1 MRPEA
6 RAARGVV
13 GYNVAV
19 SEHDLIRWIRH
30 RIGTRRGRIVV
41 DSGDDAAVL
50 KVGRGN
56 LLFKTD
62 SVIDGVH
69 FDSRTARPEAVGHKA
84 IARCLSDI
92 AAMGCYPAFA
102 VVAIMIPKNA
112 REAYIKRVLAGL
124 ERTAAKYETP
134 VVGGDVKSH
143 DGKLALS
150 VALLGE
156 TRGMEPVRRSGARI
170 GDAIAVTGPLGGSIL
185 GKHLRFAPRVREGL
199 DLNRRF
205 ELHAMID
212 ISDGLTTDLGHLCDE
227 SRVGALLFEGQI
239 PVSADARK
247 LSRRDRRSALDHALN
262 DGEDYELLF
271 ALPSILAARLEKSRL
286 GKVIGQ
292 IAAMNGIYLQ
302 SKSGDLREVER
313 RGWEHRFRR

>member
-1 MRPEA
+1 
-6 RAARGVV
+6 
-13 GYNVAV
+13 V
-19 SEHDLIRWIRH
+19 SELDLIRWIRR

-41 DSGDDAAVL
+41 DSGDDAAVV

-92 AAMGCYPAFA
+92 AAMGCLPTFA

-112 REAYIKRVLAGL
+112 REVYIKRVLAGL
-124 ERTAAKYETP
+124 DRTAKRYGTP

-143 DGKLALS
+143 DGKLAIS

-156 TRGMEPVRRSGARI
+156 TGDLAPVRRSGARI
-170 GDAIAVTGPLGGSIL
+170 GDAIAVTGALGGSIL
-185 GKHLRFAPRVREGL
+185 GKHLRFQPRIREGL
-199 DLNRRF
+199 ELNRRF

-227 SRVGALLFEGQI
+227 SRVGALIFEDLLPI
-239 PVSADARK
+239 SADARK
-247 LSRRDRRSALDHALN
+247 LARRDRRSALDHALN

-271 ALPSILAARLEKSRL
+271 TLPAIQATRLEKSRL

-292 IAAMNGIYLQ
+292 VTGISGIYLQ
-302 SKSGDLREVER
+302 SGKGEPREIPR
-313 RGWEHRFRR
+313 RGWEHRFR

>member
-1 MRPEA
+1 M
-6 RAARGVV
+6 
-13 GYNVAV
+13 
-19 SEHDLIRWIRH
+19 SELDLIRWIRG
-30 RIGTRRGRIVV
+30 RIGKRAGRIVV

-50 KVGRGN
+50 KVGQGN

-69 FDSRTARPEAVGHKA
+69 FDSRSARPEAVGHKA

-92 AAMGCYPAFA
+92 AAMGCYPTFA
-102 VVAIMIPKNA
+102 VVAIMIPRNA

-124 ERTAAKYETP
+124 DRTARKFKTP

-143 DGKLALS
+143 AGKLAIS

-156 TRGMEPVRRSGARI
+156 TRDLEPVRRSGARI

-185 GKHLRFAPRVREGL
+185 GKHLRFTPRVKEGIE
-199 DLNRRF
+199 LNRRF

-212 ISDGLTTDLGHLCDE
+212 ISDGLSTDLGHLCDE
-227 SRVGALLFEGQI
+227 SRVGAILYEERLPI
-239 PVSADARK
+239 SADARR
-247 LSRRDRRSALDHALN
+247 LARRDRRSPLDHALS

-271 ALPSILAARLEKSRL
+271 TLPALQAGRVEKSRL
-286 GKVIGQ
+286 GRVIGEVS
-292 IAAMNGIYLQ
+292 AVDGMYMRDRRGE
-302 SKSGDLREVER
+302 LREIER
-313 RGWEHRFRR
+313 RGWEHRFHR

>member
-1 MRPEA
+1 
-6 RAARGVV
+6 
-13 GYNVAV
+13 V
-19 SEHDLIRWIRH
+19 SELDLIRWIRR

-69 FDSRTARPEAVGHKA
+69 FDSASARPEAVGHKA

-92 AAMGCYPAFA
+92 AAMGCYPTFA
-102 VVAIMIPKNA
+102 VVAIMIPRNA
-112 REAYIKRVLAGL
+112 REIYVKRVLTGL
-124 ERTAAKYETP
+124 ERTAEKYGTP

-143 DGKLALS
+143 DGKLAIS

-156 TRGMEPVRRSGARI
+156 TRDLEPVRRSGARI

-185 GKHLRFAPRVREGL
+185 GRHLTFQPRVREGL
-199 DLNRRF
+199 ELNRRF

-227 SRVGALLFEGQI
+227 SRVGALLQEDRLPI
-239 PVSADARK
+239 SRDAKK
-247 LSRRDRRSALDHALN
+247 LSRRDRRPALDHALN

-271 ALPSILAARLEKSRL
+271 TLPAIQARKLERSRL

-292 IAAMNGIYLQ
+292 VTGLSGLYLQ
-302 SKSGDLREVER
+302 SASGEPRELAR
-313 RGWEHRFRR
+313 RGWEHRFR

>member
-1 MRPEA
+1 
-6 RAARGVV
+6 
-13 GYNVAV
+13 V
-19 SEHDLIRWIRH
+19 SELDLIRWIRR

-92 AAMGCYPAFA
+92 AAMGCYPTFA

-112 REAYIKRVLAGL
+112 REVYIKRVLAGL
-124 ERTAAKYETP
+124 DRTAERYDTP

-143 DGKLALS
+143 HGKLAIS

-156 TRGMEPVRRSGARI
+156 TRDLEPVRRGGARI
-170 GDAIAVTGPLGGSIL
+170 GDAIAVTGSLGGSIL
-185 GKHLRFAPRVREGL
+185 RKHLQFHPRVREGL
-199 DLNRRF
+199 ELNRRF

-212 ISDGLTTDLGHLCDE
+212 VSDGLTTDLGHLCDE
-227 SRVGALLFEGQI
+227 SRVGALLFEDRLPI
-239 PVSADARK
+239 SADAKK
-247 LSRRDRRSALDHALN
+247 LSRRDRRSPLDHALN

-271 ALPSILAARLEKSRL
+271 TLPGIQAPKLERSRL
-286 GKVIGQ
+286 GRVIGQ
-292 IAAMNGIYLQ
+292 VTGMSGIYLQ
-302 SKSGDLREVER
+302 SKSGEPREVAR
-313 RGWEHRFRR
+313 RGWEHRFR

>member
-1 MRPEA
+1 
-6 RAARGVV
+6 V
-13 GYNVAV
+13 G
-19 SEHDLIRWIRH
+19 ELDLIRWIRR
-30 RIGTRRGRIVV
+30 RIGKRSGRIVV

-69 FDSRTARPEAVGHKA
+69 FDSRTARPEDIGHKA

-92 AAMGCYPAFA
+92 GAMGCYPTFA
-102 VVAIMIPKNA
+102 VVAMMIPHNA
-112 REAYIKRVLAGL
+112 RQAWIKRLLAGL
-124 ERTAAKYETP
+124 ERTARRFDTA
-134 VVGGDVKSH
+134 VVGGDVATH
-143 DGKLALS
+143 HGRLAIN

-156 TRGMEPVRRSGARI
+156 TRDLKPVRRSGARV

-185 GKHLRFAPRVREGL
+185 GKHLRFTPRVREGI

-212 ISDGLTTDLGHLCDE
+212 LSDGLSTDLRHLCDE
-227 SRVGALLFEGQI
+227 SRAGAILYEERI
-239 PVSADARK
+239 PISPDGRRLARK
-247 LSRRDRRSALDHALN
+247 DKRRPLDHALA

-271 ALPSILAARLEKSRL
+271 ALPRNEAVRVEKARR
-286 GKVIGQ
+286 GTVIGE
-292 IAAMNGIYLQ
+292 IAAVDGVY
-302 SKSGDLREVER
+302 LREGPDKLREIPPQ
-313 RGWEHRFRR
+313 GWEHRFRR